1 MTVTAMTIF
10 NNNNTRMM
18 VFPFFDSIQITRIIS
33 LINQVI
39 KDELCLS
46 TIISTMYLFF

>member
-18 VFPFFDSIQITRIIS
+18 VFPFFDSIQISRIIS
-33 LINQVI
+33 VINQAI

-46 TIISTMYLFF
+46 TIISTM